1 MNWNNVN
8 LKNAY
13 ERDQNILHGYSFDIL
28 LLEISTNIKNT
39 EINEATIRAHF
50 EKELKT
56 RIQSA
61 REVFRANLKNI
72 VNEAV
77 EYAEIE

>member
-8 LKNAY
+8 LKDAY
-13 ERDQNILHGYSFDIL
+13 ERDQNILDGYSFDIL

-50 EKELKT
+50 EKELKIK
-56 RIQSA
+56 IQSA
-61 REVFRANLKNI
+61 REVFRANLQNI
-72 VNEAV
+72 LKEAL

>member
-8 LKNAY
+8 LKDAY
-13 ERDQNILHGYSFDIL
+13 ERDQNILDGYSFDIL

-39 EINEATIRAHF
+39 EINEATITSHF
-50 EKELKT
+50 EDVLKIN
-56 RIQSA
+56 IQSA
-61 REVFRANLKNI
+61 REVFRANLQNI
-72 VNEAV
+72 LKEAL

>member
-8 LKNAY
+8 LKDAY
-13 ERDQNILHGYSFDIL
+13 ERDQNIFDGYSFDIL

-39 EINEATIRAHF
+39 EIKEATITAHF
-50 EKELKT
+50 EKELKIQ
-56 RIQSA
+56 IQSA
-61 REVFRANLKNI
+61 REVFRANLQNI
-72 VNEAV
+72 LKEAL

>member
-8 LKNAY
+8 LKDAY
-13 ERDQNILHGYSFDIL
+13 ERDQNILDGYSFDIL

-39 EINEATIRAHF
+39 EINEATITAHF
-50 EKELKT
+50 EDQLKI

-61 REVFRANLKNI
+61 REVFRANLQNI
-72 VNEAV
+72 LKEAV

>member
-8 LKNAY
+8 LKDAY
-13 ERDQNILHGYSFDIL
+13 ERDQNILDGYSFDIL

-39 EINEATIRAHF
+39 EINEATITAQF
-50 EKELKT
+50 EQVLKSK
-56 RIQSA
+56 IQCA
-61 REVFRANLKNI
+61 REVFTANLQNI
-72 VNEAV
+72 LQDAK